1 MPTQTGT
8 LKAGNQLVIDSIGS
22 PVDYDVSVTGYAVD
36 FKRIQQKNTL
46 SLGPYKVDCSYSVTI
61 NSGSPS
67 IYKVQPNGQREYTA
81 LELPDPSSADYGNPY
96 FVGNDIA
103 VSSGAFWHYMPQ
115 AKGAIVLESSAS
127 GNDSGWLPSSVNPER
142 FGFLLTGASAVVS
155 ITGSD
160 DAASVAAGYAV
171 TVTMDTAAS
180 TLVTPPMNFDYKF
193 IKFTVM
199 SLGASSSIKVSRG
212 V

>member
-1 MPTQTGT
+1 MPR
-8 LKAGNQLVIDSIGS
+8 
-22 PVDYDVSVTGYAVD
+22 Y
-36 FKRIQQKNTL
+36 KN
-46 SLGPYKVDCSYSVTI
+46 GI
-61 NSGSPS
+61 PS
-67 IYKVQPNGQREYTA
+67 YTA
-81 LELPDPSSADYGNPY
+81 ATLPDPATLGAGAMVV
-96 FVGNDIA
+96 VGDTNIDAAIS
-103 VSSGAFWHYMPQ
+103 VDGQWRYLPQ
-115 AKGAIVLESSAS
+115 AKGSIVLDSSVT
-127 GNDSGWLPSSVNPER
+127 GVDSGWLPSSVNPER
-142 FGFLLTGASAVVS
+142 FGFLLTGASAVVA

-171 TVTMDTAAS
+171 TVTMDTAAR